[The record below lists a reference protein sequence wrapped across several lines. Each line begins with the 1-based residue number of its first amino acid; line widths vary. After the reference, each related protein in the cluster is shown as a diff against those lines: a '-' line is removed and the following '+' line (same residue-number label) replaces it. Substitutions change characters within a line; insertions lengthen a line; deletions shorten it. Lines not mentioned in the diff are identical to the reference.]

1 MEDKSLVLVVNP
13 GSASRKYAL
22 YADGEQ
28 IATVFFEF
36 ENNKIISVLNYK
48 DKKSTDTYD
57 DDSLVDVSRYVMPLL
72 KKKNIICESEVLN
85 AIGIRVVAPSK
96 RFTQDE
102 LVTDESVAALES
114 LQERAPL
121 HIKTALVEIKK
132 LKTYFEETPI
142 IIISDSAFHS
152 TKPEWASRYGIDTEI
167 ADKYDIK
174 RYGFHGISVGS
185 VVCNLKKTSM
195 LPSKVIIC
203 HIGSGSSITAV
214 VDGKSVD
221 TTMGYTP
228 LEGLMMET
236 RCGSIDPSAVMAI
249 KRELKLEDNSVEEY
263 LNKKCGLIGVSGKTG
278 DVRQLLAAEEAGD
291 ERAALALKMYSYRIQ
306 QAIGQMAA
314 SMGGVD
320 QLVFTATAGERSAPL
335 RAKILDN
342 LEYLGF
348 VCDDE
353 LNKATFEPKELTDI
367 GTTNSKPIII
377 ICTDESSEIA
387 RRAKRFIEQLV

>member
-1 MEDKSLVLVVNP
+1 MGDKSLVLVVNP

-22 YADGEQ
+22 YSDGDQ

-36 ENNKIISVLNYK
+36 EDGKVISVLSHK
-48 DKKSTDTYD
+48 DTKSTDTYD
-57 DDSLVDVSRYVMPLL
+57 DDGLIDVSRYVMPLL
-72 KKKNIICESEVLN
+72 KKKKIICESEKLS

-102 LVTDESVAALES
+102 LVTDESVAALEC

-121 HIKTALVEIKK
+121 HIKTALIEIKK
-132 LKTYFEETPI
+132 LKTYFKETPI
-142 IIISDSAFHS
+142 IIVSDSAFHT

-185 VVCNLKKTSM
+185 VVCNLKKASM
-195 LPSKVIIC
+195 LPSKVVVC

-214 VDGKSVD
+214 VEGKSVE

-236 RCGSIDPSAVMAI
+236 RCGNIDPSAVMAI
-249 KRELKLEDNSVEEY
+249 KRELSLEDNSVEEY
-263 LNKKCGLIGVSGKTG
+263 LNKKCGLIGVSGRTG
-278 DVRQLLAAEEAGD
+278 DVRQLLAAEESGD
-291 ERAALALKMYSYRIQ
+291 ERATLALKMYSYRIQ

-314 SMGGVD
+314 SMGALISLCLLLRRV
-320 QLVFTATAGERSAPL
+320 SAH
-335 RAKILDN
+335 RH
-342 LEYLGF
+342 
-348 VCDDE
+348 
-353 LNKATFEPKELTDI
+353 
-367 GTTNSKPIII
+367 
-377 ICTDESSEIA
+377 
-387 RRAKRFIEQLV
+387 